1 MAKSSFALF
10 LCISFGGLGYG
21 VLGAPA
27 TGDGDDASQS
37 FKMFSS
43 NLLMESDLD
52 EFSIE
57 KGAAISSP
65 FGVGYMLANIHS
77 QVWNIS
83 NDGFEQVLKTPK
95 ERISTEYSSLLEKLH
110 KVFDYNWKMEIL
122 LFSWSYFTTYR
133 ISYLDG
139 SYFSTFVCLCC

>member
-1 MAKSSFALF
+1 MAKSRFAII
-10 LCISFGGLGYG
+10 LCLAFGGIGSG

-83 NDGFEQVLKTPK
+83 NDGFERVLKTPK
-95 ERISTEYSSLLEKLH
+95 EKISAQYASLLEKLH
-110 KVFDYNWKMEIL
+110 KVFENNLNGNIIVFIL
-122 LFSWSYFTTYR
+122 KHNS
-133 ISYLDG
+133 
-139 SYFSTFVCLCC
+139 C

>member
-1 MAKSSFALF
+1 MAKSRFAVF
-10 LCISFGGLGYG
+10 LCLAFGCGCG

-27 TGDGDDASQS
+27 AGDGDDASQS

-83 NDGFEQVLKTPK
+83 NDGFERVLKTPK
-95 ERISTEYSSLLEKLH
+95 EKISTQYASLLEKLH
-110 KVFDYNWKMEIL
+110 KVFDYNLNGKFIVFVFLLHEIVFQQIFVL
-122 LFSWSYFTTYR
+122 L
-133 ISYLDG
+133 
-139 SYFSTFVCLCC
+139 